1 MFHYYKN
8 GNYLVKIND
17 QDGTKERITMDDNMH
32 PDFPEN
38 IDITISTRCNGGCD
52 YCYMGCDK
60 NGTHANLLCWSFW
73 DSLQPYTE
81 VALNGNDLTNP
92 ELEALLIKLS
102 ARHIFVNMTVNQIH
116 FMQHFDKL
124 LEWKYRKLIWGLG
137 VSLKE
142 ASKQLV
148 DKLNNFG
155 SDAILHTI
163 AGIITK
169 YDIEYLSNRNIKLL
183 VLGFKLSGRGKDY
196 YYVNGNVIARNIG
209 WLKQN
214 IINIIPKFR
223 VISFD
228 NLALEQLD
236 IKKQISDNQW
246 NNIYM
251 GDDGE
256 FTFYIDLVKGT
267 YAKNSISCEEYPING
282 MTIRAMFE
290 DIKTKSVGF

>member
-1 MFHYYKN
+1 M
-8 GNYLVKIND
+8 KIND

-116 FMQHFDKL
+116 FIQHFDKL

-163 AGIITK
+163 TGIITK
-169 YDIEYLSNRNIKLL
+169 DDIEYLSNRNIKLL

-196 YYVNGNVIARNIG
+196 YNVNICR
-209 WLKQN
+209 
-214 IINIIPKFR
+214 
-223 VISFD
+223 
-228 NLALEQLD
+228 
-236 IKKQISDNQW
+236 
-246 NNIYM
+246 
-251 GDDGE
+251 
-256 FTFYIDLVKGT
+256 
-267 YAKNSISCEEYPING
+267 KNSTFKYDHSNYRWRSGGLLCCNRSKAQLPFCRHHYL
-282 MTIRAMFE
+282 
-290 DIKTKSVGF
+290 

>member
-116 FMQHFDKL
+116 FIQHFDKL

-137 VSLKE
+137 VSLKD

-236 IKKQISDNQW
+236 IKKQISNNQW

-251 GDDGE
+251 GDDGK